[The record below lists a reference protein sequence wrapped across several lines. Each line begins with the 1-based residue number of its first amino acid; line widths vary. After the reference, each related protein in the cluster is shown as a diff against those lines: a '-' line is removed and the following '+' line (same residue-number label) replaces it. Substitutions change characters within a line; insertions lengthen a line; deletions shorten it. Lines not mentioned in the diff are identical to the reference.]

1 MSISNSSFLNNI
13 APAASA
19 IFSNL
24 ADILELIDV
33 TVKGNEHTVDQG
45 FIYIKNL
52 RDNSSVHIRNGEYS
66 ENKTSLGYGGIYMET
81 YRSDKMQL

>member
-1 MSISNSSFLNNI
+1 MTISNCSFLNNI

-24 ADILELIDV
+24 ADILELLDV

-66 ENKTSLGYGGIYMET
+66 DNMTSVGYGGIYMET
-81 YRSDKMQL
+81 YRSYTMQL